1 MEERLEELVADIKAH
16 GLRKRIEVWRE
27 PSGLRR
33 QFIIDGRNR
42 LEACKRAGINPSFRD
57 VTTDVDDPI
66 AYVASVNLKRRDLTP
81 AQRAAII
88 AELATLPVGANQH
101 RKEPV
106 PGGTPTLEK
115 AAKLAGVSRRS
126 VARAKALKKAAP
138 EAFAKVKAGKVPLN
152 TACEAVKAVTTTA
165 VALPAKPVDEFGSF
179 IPLIRPDPDAVE
191 AATKRKPAKTP
202 IARPLSVLP
211 DTPFL
216 WCKQQLLAMPM
227 EERISAFLRLMTDCE
242 ITAADLASALAASA
256 PRVSEAARR

>member
-1 MEERLEELVADIKAH
+1 MSTEIFATHPAAALFPMMEEERLEELTADIKAH

-27 PSGLRR
+27 PSGLRQ

-106 PGGTPTLEK
+106 PAGTPTLEK

-138 EAFAKVKAGKVPLN
+138 AVFEKVKAGKMPLN
-152 TACEAVKAVTTTA
+152 TACEAVKVPTTTAA
-165 VALPAKPVDEFGSF
+165 VALPAKPVDE
-179 IPLIRPDPDAVE
+179 RPDTV
-191 AATKRKPAKTP
+191 
-202 IARPLSVLP
+202 S
-211 DTPFL
+211 L
-216 WCKQQLLAMPM
+216 WCKQQLLAMPRDK
-227 EERISAFLRLMTDCE
+227 RISAFLRLMIDCE
-242 ITAADLASALAASA
+242 ITAADLASALGCSTRVAPEVASK
-256 PRVSEAARR
+256 